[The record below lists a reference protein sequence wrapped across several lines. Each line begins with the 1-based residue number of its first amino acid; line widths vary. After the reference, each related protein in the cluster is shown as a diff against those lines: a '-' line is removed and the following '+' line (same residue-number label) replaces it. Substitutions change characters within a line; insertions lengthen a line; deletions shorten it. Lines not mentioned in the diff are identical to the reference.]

1 MATKGVSQHAPWR
14 SLSIAVA
21 QKEICW
27 DPVIKGQGS
36 SCEG

>member
-1 MATKGVSQHAPWR
+1 
-14 SLSIAVA
+14 LEIALDSGG

-27 DPVIKGQGS
+27 DPVVKGQGS